1 VGAVNGETREPTP
14 VRVLVVDDDP
24 LVRTGLRLLLGGDDA
39 VVVGEAGD
47 GAEAVRQVETLAP
60 DIVLMDIRMPGVD
73 GLAATEAIR
82 ARPAAPQVVVLTT
95 FDADEHVMRALR
107 AGAAG
112 FLLKDTSPAD
122 LVAAV
127 KRVAAGDAQL
137 SPSVLRRLITTV
149 AGTTPRA
156 EDARRRLA
164 ALTER
169 ELAIAEAI
177 GEGLSNA
184 DIAGRLYLSVPTV
197 KAHVSA
203 ILGKLDA
210 ANRVQVALLVHDA
223 RGA

>member
-112 FLLKDTSPAD
+112 YLLKDTSPAD